1 MDLIEVRAVTE
12 RHTSS
17 VLCNVETQLHQGLV
31 WAIVVSS
38 KGGGT
43 TPPTTDPMTSRS
55 RDVNQHGGGV
65 IDLIN
70 MQMTYLICKLSNWYS
85 YVLDRYTIVLII
97 MQITLV

>member
-70 MQMTYLICKLSNWYS
+70 MQMTYLICKLPTKCVNYLLNMQMTYLICKLSN
-85 YVLDRYTIVLII
+85 
-97 MQITLV
+97 